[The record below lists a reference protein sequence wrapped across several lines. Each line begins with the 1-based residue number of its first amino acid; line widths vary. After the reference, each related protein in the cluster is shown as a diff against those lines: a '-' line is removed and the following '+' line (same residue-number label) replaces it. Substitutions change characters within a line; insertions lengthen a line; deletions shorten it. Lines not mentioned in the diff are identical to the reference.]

1 MIADLRLQHFR
12 SYTDQLFEFGP
23 GVNIVVGPNAS
34 GKTNLLEAVLVLAR
48 GNSYRVAD
56 TELVQFDQD
65 WARLDANLLTGHR
78 RTVKFTPLQKPA
90 KIYELEAKAYQ
101 RLSLQHSLPVVL
113 FEPNHLRLLTGSPE
127 SRRAYLDDI
136 LEQTQPGYGAMLRH
150 YRRALAQRN
159 ALLKT
164 SRAKDQFFVWN
175 IRLSELGG
183 HIVKSRAALVGVM
196 QLSIER
202 LYRDISRTSTEIEVS
217 YDTKLNLTNY
227 ESQLLHNLEAQLE
240 RDMVRG
246 FTSVGPHREDL
257 QVLVNGRPA
266 SETASRGEARTL
278 VLALKIIELQQLE
291 QKRGITPLLLLDD
304 VFSELDGARRRALTE
319 HLTKYQ
325 TFITTTDADVVIQH
339 FTESCHII
347 PLGG

>member
-12 SYTDQLFEFGP
+12 SYDDQLFELGS

-34 GKTNLLEAVLVLAR
+34 GKTNLLEAILVLAR
-48 GNSYRVAD
+48 GNSYRVTD
-56 TELVQFDQD
+56 NELVQFDAD
-65 WARLDANLLTGHR
+65 WARLDANLISGVS
-78 RTVKFTPLQKPA
+78 RTVKFMPQQKPA
-90 KIYELEAKAYQ
+90 KTYELAGKAYQ
-101 RLSLQHSLPVVL
+101 RLTLQHSLPVVL

-127 SRRAYLDDI
+127 SRRSYLDDI
-136 LEQTQPGYGAMLRH
+136 LEQTQPQYGAMLRH

-164 SRAKDQFFVWN
+164 GRSKDQFFVWN

-183 HIVKSRAALVGVM
+183 HIVAARTGLIQTIRQTVE
-196 QLSIER
+196 Q
-202 LYRDISRTSTEIEVS
+202 LYRDISRSTTGIEIS

-227 ESQLLHNLEAQLE
+227 ESQLLHNLESGLE
-240 RDMVRG
+240 KDMLRG

-257 QVLVNGRPA
+257 QVLFNGHPA
-266 SETASRGEARTL
+266 SMAASRGEARTL
-278 VLALKIIELQQLE
+278 VLALKIIELQLLE
-291 QKRGITPLLLLDD
+291 ATRGVTPLLLLDD

-319 HLTKYQ
+319 HLTRYQ

-347 PLGG
+347 PLGS

>member
-12 SYTDQLFEFGP
+12 SYTDQLFEFGS

-48 GNSYRVAD
+48 GGSYRVAD
-56 TELVQFDQD
+56 GELVQFDAE
-65 WARLDANLLTGHR
+65 WARLDANLLSGHS
-78 RTVKFTPLQKPA
+78 RTVKLTPQQKPA
-90 KIYELEAKAYQ
+90 KTYELEGKAYQ
-101 RLSLQHSLPVVL
+101 RLSLHHSLPVVL

-127 SRRAYLDDI
+127 GRRSFLDDI
-136 LEQTQPGYGAMLRH
+136 LEQTQPGYGAILRH

-159 ALLKT
+159 ALLKS
-164 SRAKDQFFVWN
+164 SRDRDQFFVWN

-183 HIVKSRAALVGVM
+183 HIVTARSQLVEVIQQSVE
-196 QLSIER
+196 QL
-202 LYRDISRTSTEIEVS
+202 YQDISRTTTSIAIS
-217 YDTKLNLTNY
+217 YHTKLNRNQY

-240 RDMVRG
+240 RDMLRG

-257 QVLVNGRPA
+257 QILLNGRPA
-266 SETASRGEARTL
+266 GETASRGEARTL
-278 VLALKIIELQQLE
+278 VLALKIIELQQVE
-291 QKRGITPLLLLDD
+291 AQRGITPLLLLDD

-319 HLTKYQ
+319 HLTNYQ

-339 FTESCHII
+339 FTESCCII
-347 PLGG
+347 PLGD